1 MKVTKSWLS
10 DWVDLPE
17 RDEELTGILASRG
30 FPVQSL
36 ERGTSFDPEIV
47 VGQVLEVEPH
57 PNADRLRL
65 CTVDI
70 RWEQVHVVCGAPNVA
85 AGQRVALAKIGS
97 KLPDGTKLRKSKI
110 RGVVSEGMICSE
122 RELGLSDES
131 QGIWVLPGDPK
142 IGAPIADLIPDPDSI
157 LDVEVTSNRTD
168 CNAVIG
174 LAREIASA
182 RRMRLR
188 PAPPLVTDKLLGIL
202 PASPEP
208 PKISI
213 ESPLD
218 CPRYMAR
225 VVRGVTVGPSP
236 DWLRRRLEA
245 AGFRS
250 INNVV
255 DATNYTL
262 REYGQPIHAFDASK
276 IGGFEI
282 RVRRARA
289 GERVTLLDGRE
300 VALAPSHL
308 VIADAS
314 KPMALAGV
322 MGGIESGVTDATTDV
337 VLESAEFDAKVT
349 QETARSLGIASDAAA
364 RFAQGVDPEGVAR
377 ALDSVARLLA
387 EIAGGKVASAVEDRY
402 PGRREPASLA
412 LRHGRLT
419 RLLGLEIPPAT
430 AIEALA
436 TLEIQAQGPWS
447 GKNGDSAATFRIP
460 TFRKDLEIEEDLIE
474 EVGRVIGYDAIPTR
488 LRGMPVPPRPLET
501 SPERLADR
509 IVDAACGLGF
519 HEALSTVLVGE
530 IPPEAREG
538 VPEDEIWE
546 LQNPMSRELKHL
558 RVGLL
563 PGLISG
569 AVRNLHQGVR
579 DVRLVE
585 AGKVF
590 RAAGGPIGSERHE
603 ATLLLAGQP
612 DEWDRPGTEADRSL
626 ELKGAVE
633 ALLEALGIDSWETAT
648 YHGAHWKHGTAARI
662 LAAGGPVAELGEISP
677 ALAERLGLDRPAWA
691 AILDV
696 ASVGSAVPARRRYA
710 EIPRFP
716 ASKRDLAVVVPREAR
731 HAELERVIRETGGPF
746 LEGVRLFDVFEGR
759 AIGEGR
765 KSMAYALEFRAPER
779 TLSDRDVDQ
788 AMNAIVQALEKKF
801 GAALRGMPAG
811 PETRT

>member
-1 MKVTKSWLS
+1 MKVTKSWLQ
-10 DWVDLPE
+10 DWVELPE

-36 ERGTSFDPEIV
+36 ERGVSFDPEIV
-47 VGQVLEVEPH
+47 VGHVLEVEPH

-70 RWEQVHVVCGAPNVA
+70 GSARVRVVCGAPNVA
-85 AGQRVALAKIGS
+85 AGQRIALAKIGS

-110 RGVVSEGMICSE
+110 RGVESEGMICSE
-122 RELGLSDES
+122 RELGLSEES
-131 QGIWVLPGDPK
+131 HGIWVLPGEPAV
-142 IGAPIADLIPDPDSI
+142 GAPLADVLGGSDAM
-157 LDVEVTSNRTD
+157 LDIEVTSNRTD
-168 CNAVIG
+168 CDAVIG
-174 LAREIASA
+174 IAREIASA
-182 RRMRLR
+182 RRNALR
-188 PAPPLVTDKLLGIL
+188 PAPALHAAGDGKL
-202 PASPEP
+202 
-208 PKISI
+208 PKVSI
-213 ESPLD
+213 EDPGD

-225 VVRGVTVGPSP
+225 VVRGVKVEPSP
-236 DWLRRRLEA
+236 EWLRSRLEA

-276 IGGFEI
+276 VGGFEI

-289 GERVTLLDGRE
+289 GERLTLLDGRD
-300 VALAPSHL
+300 VTLAPSHL

-337 VLESAEFDAKVT
+337 VLESAQFDPKLT

-387 EIAGGKVASAVEDRY
+387 ETAGGTVATAVEDRY
-402 PGRREPASLA
+402 PGRRAPATLA

-419 RLLGLEIPPAT
+419 RVLGLEVAPGA
-430 AIEALA
+430 AVEALA
-436 TLEIQAQGPWS
+436 TLEIEAASPWEP
-447 GKNGDSAATFRIP
+447 KNGDSVATFRVP

-474 EVGRVIGYDAIPTR
+474 EVGRVIGYDAIPAR
-488 LRGMPVPPRPLET
+488 LRGMPVPPRPLEA
-501 SPERLADR
+501 SAERVADR
-509 IVDAACGLGF
+509 VVDVATGLGF

-538 VPEDEIWE
+538 IPDDEIWE

-563 PGLISG
+563 PGLVSA

-590 RAAGGPIGSERHE
+590 RAAGGPIGTERHE
-603 ATLLLAGQP
+603 AALLLAGIP
-612 DEWDRPGTEADRSL
+612 DEWDRPGAEPDRYL

-633 ALLEALGIDSWETAT
+633 ALLEALGIDSCRSAT
-648 YHGAHWKHGTAARI
+648 YHGSHWKHGTGARI
-662 LAAGGPVAELGEISP
+662 LAAGGPVAELGEIAP

-691 AILDV
+691 AVLDV
-696 ASVGSAVPARRRYA
+696 ASVGNAVPARRRYA
-710 EIPRFP
+710 DIPRYP
-716 ASKRDLAVVVPREAR
+716 ASKRDLAVVVPREAH
-731 HAELERVIRETGGPF
+731 HAELERALRETGGP
-746 LEGVRLFDVFEGR
+746 LLTGVRLFDVFEGR
-759 AIGEGR
+759 AIGEGK
-765 KSMAYALEFRAPER
+765 KSMAYALEFRAPDR

-788 AMNAIVQALEKKF
+788 AVNAIVQTLEKKF
-801 GAALRGMPAG
+801 GAALRGSPAG
-811 PETRT
+811 PGTRT